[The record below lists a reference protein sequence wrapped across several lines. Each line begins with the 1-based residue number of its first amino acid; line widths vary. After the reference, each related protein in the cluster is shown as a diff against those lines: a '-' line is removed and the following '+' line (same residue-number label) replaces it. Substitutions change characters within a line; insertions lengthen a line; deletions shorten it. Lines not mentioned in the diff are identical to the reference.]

1 MHNNSAILAAINT
14 LNSVTLQD
22 IEALD
27 LETLEALNN
36 LSFGSFAHIRHTLA
50 KRRVENDTA
59 RETAEHL
66 AKIAELEKTDG
77 DFNAKVSVFRS
88 LDEKVKAKVTGLCEL
103 FVHARRKNN
112 VEGMRKIE
120 ILAFTALAEHGLSD
134 RRLFAHIVNIV
145 D

>member
-14 LNSVTLQD
+14 LNGLSGED
-22 IEALD
+22 IQSLD
-27 LETLEALNN
+27 IETLEAINTLF
-36 LSFGSFAHIRHTLA
+36 FGSLANIRHTLA
-50 KRRVENDTA
+50 KKRTEVISA

-66 AKIAELEKTDG
+66 AKIAELEKTSG
-77 DFNAKVSVFRS
+77 DFNAKLEVFRS

-120 ILAFTALAEHGLSD
+120 ILAFTALAEFGLSD